1 MLFNYLNKWILS
13 LNHKDI
19 AVLYFIYATFA
30 AMVGLSMSMIMRLEL
45 VHSGDVF
52 LHNNFQLFNL
62 MISAHAIVM
71 IFLAVMPALI
81 GAFGNYFMPIAMGAP
96 DMAFPRLNNISFWM
110 LVPGLVL
117 ITSSMIIESGAG
129 TGWTVYYPLSG
140 ILAHSSISV
149 DLVIFGLHCTSI
161 SSLLGAI
168 NFIVTAHNLKGD
180 NLDMMDMLLFGWS
193 IYITAWL
200 LLLSLPILTV
210 GVTLLLMDRNFN
222 TSFYDV
228 AGGGDPLL
236 YQHLFW
242 FFGQDG
248 PLTYLVNALRYMLET
263 FFKLLITT
271 FVSLIFLAFGV
282 KTLRIDGNQQ
292 VTKSGSSF
300 RSYSVGTSETTREAL
315 NCNDD
320 KNLKFNQWL
329 AGLIDGDG
337 YFGIAQKKYLSC
349 EITLATEDFK
359 TLKKIQNKFG
369 GSIKSRSGCNAVR
382 WRLHNLKDMIKLVHA
397 INGNIRNSKRL
408 VQLYQIAELLN
419 IPVKN
424 PVNLDLSNAWF
435 MGFLDSD
442 GCVSFSIK
450 SNRPQL
456 IISVTNKYS
465 QDIEDFKMFG
475 GNIYFSKSGHG
486 HFVWQISSR
495 QDIYKFLEYNK
506 INPSK
511 TVKFNKLLLI
521 NLYYKLKDMNAYK
534 LDNHFHQLWLNF
546 CEKWNLKI

>member
-1 MLFNYLNKWILS
+1 MLNYLNKWILS

-52 LHNNFQLFNL
+52 LHNNFHLFNS
-62 MISAHAIVM
+62 MVSAHAIVM
-71 IFLAVMPALI
+71 IFLSVMPALI

-180 NLDMMDMLLFGWS
+180 NLTMMDMLLFGWS

-248 PLTYLVNALRYMLET
+248 PLTLLVNALHYMLET

-271 FVSLIFLAFGV
+271 FVSLISLLALGV

-292 VTKSGSSF
+292 VTKSESF
-300 RSYSVGTSETTREAL
+300 IGFNLVETSETTCEAL
-315 NCNDD
+315 
-320 KNLKFNQWL
+320 NLKFNQWL

-337 YFGIAQKKYLSC
+337 YFSIKQKKYLSC
-349 EITLATEDFK
+349 EIILDTKDLK
-359 TLKKIQNKFG
+359 TLKQIQNKFG
-369 GSIKSRSGCNAVR
+369 GSIKFRSRSNSIR
-382 WRLHNLKDMIKLVHA
+382 WRLLNHKNMVKLIHS

-408 VQLYQIAELLN
+408 IQFYQVANLLN
-419 IPVKN
+419 ILVIN
-424 PVNLDLSNAWF
+424 PLKLNKSNSWF
-435 MGFLDSD
+435 MGFFDAQ
-442 GCVSFSIK
+442 GNVSFSFK
-450 SNRPQL
+450 DHKPQL
-456 IISVTNKYS
+456 NISVSNKFS
-465 QDIEDFKMFG
+465 QDIIDFKIFA
-475 GNIYFSKSGHG
+475 GNISFNKSSNGFFLWLIHSKD
-486 HFVWQISSR
+486 
-495 QDIYKFLEYNK
+495 DILLFLEYNK
-506 INPSK
+506 TNPSR
-511 TVKFNKLLLI
+511 TLKFKRLLLI
-521 NLYYKLKDMNAYK
+521 SLFFELTQIKAYQINNLFYK
-534 LDNHFHQLWLNF
+534 QWLSF
-546 CEKWNLKI
+546 YDKWNL

>member
-52 LHNNFQLFNL
+52 LHNNFHLFNL

>member
-1 MLFNYLNKWILS
+1 MLNYLNKWILS

-52 LHNNFQLFNL
+52 LHNNFHLFNS
-62 MISAHAIVM
+62 MVSAHAIVM
-71 IFLAVMPALI
+71 IFLSVMPALI

-180 NLDMMDMLLFGWS
+180 NLTMMDMLLFGWS

-248 PLTYLVNALRYMLET
+248 PLTFSVNALHYMLET
-263 FFKLLITT
+263 FFKLLITI
-271 FVSLIFLAFGV
+271 FVSLIYLLALEV

-292 VTKSGSSF
+292 VTKGESF
-300 RSYSVGTSETTREAL
+300 LGFNLVETSETTCEAL
-315 NCNDD
+315 NYNN
-320 KNLKFNQWL
+320 NLKFNQWL
-329 AGLIDGDG
+329 AGLIDGNG
-337 YFGIAQKKYLSC
+337 YFCIKQKKYLSC
-349 EITLATEDFK
+349 EIILDTKDLK
-359 TLKKIQNKFG
+359 TLKQIQNKFG
-369 GSIKSRSGCNAVR
+369 GSIKFRSGSNSVR
-382 WRLHNLKDMIKLVHA
+382 WRLLNHKDMAKLINS

-408 VQLYQIAELLN
+408 IQLYQVANLLN
-419 IPVKN
+419 ILVIN
-424 PVNLDLSNAWF
+424 PLKLDKSNAWF
-435 MGFLDSD
+435 MGFFDAQ
-442 GCVSFSIK
+442 GNVSFSFK
-450 SNRPQL
+450 DNKPQL
-456 IISVTNKYS
+456 NISVSNKFS
-465 QDIEDFKMFG
+465 QDIIDFQMFA
-475 GNIYFSKSGHG
+475 GNISFNKSGNG
-486 HFVWQISSR
+486 YFVWLIHFKE
-495 QDIYKFLEYNK
+495 DILLFLEYNK
-506 INPSK
+506 INPSR
-511 TVKFNKLLLI
+511 TIKFKRLLLI
-521 NLYYKLKDMNAYK
+521 NLFFELTEIKAYQINNPFYK
-534 LDNHFHQLWLNF
+534 QWLSF
-546 CEKWNLKI
+546 YDKWNLKI

>member
-1 MLFNYLNKWILS
+1 MLNYLNKWILS

-52 LHNNFQLFNL
+52 LHNNFHLFNS
-62 MISAHAIVM
+62 MVSAHAIVM
-71 IFLAVMPALI
+71 IFLSVMPALI

-180 NLDMMDMLLFGWS
+180 NLTMMDMLLFGWS

-248 PLTYLVNALRYMLET
+248 PLTFIVNALHYMLET

-271 FVSLIFLAFGV
+271 FISLISLLALGV

-292 VTKSGSSF
+292 VTKGESF
-300 RSYSVGTSETTREAL
+300 IGFNLVETSETTCEAL
-315 NCNDD
+315 NYNDD
-320 KNLKFNQWL
+320 LKFNQWL
-329 AGLIDGDG
+329 AGLIDGNG
-337 YFGIAQKKYLSC
+337 YFCIKQKKYLSC
-349 EITLATEDFK
+349 EIILDTKDLK
-359 TLKKIQNKFG
+359 TLKQIQNKFG
-369 GSIKSRSGCNAVR
+369 GSIKFRSGSNSVR
-382 WRLHNLKDMIKLVHA
+382 WRLLNHKDMVKLINS

-408 VQLYQIAELLN
+408 IQLYQVANLLN
-419 IPVKN
+419 ILVIN
-424 PVNLDLSNAWF
+424 PLKLNKSNAWF
-435 MGFLDSD
+435 MGFFDAK
-442 GCVSFSIK
+442 GNVSFSFK
-450 SNRPQL
+450 DNKPQL
-456 IISVTNKYS
+456 NISVSNKFS
-465 QDIEDFKMFG
+465 QDIIDFQMFA
-475 GNIYFSKSGHG
+475 GNISFNKSGNGYFLWLIH
-486 HFVWQISSR
+486 SKE
-495 QDIYKFLEYNK
+495 DILLFLEYNK
-506 INPSK
+506 FNPSR
-511 TVKFNKLLLI
+511 TIKFKRLLLI
-521 NLYYKLKDMNAYK
+521 NLFFNLTEIKAYQVNN
-534 LDNHFHQLWLNF
+534 LFHKQWLSF
-546 CEKWNLKI
+546 YDKWNLKI